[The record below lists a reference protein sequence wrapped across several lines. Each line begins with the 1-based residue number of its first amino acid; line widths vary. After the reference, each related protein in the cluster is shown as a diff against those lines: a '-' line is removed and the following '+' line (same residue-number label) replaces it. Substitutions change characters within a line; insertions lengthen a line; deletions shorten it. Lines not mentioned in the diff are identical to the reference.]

1 MSVKS
6 YFILALIVFSAA
18 ALASASGMKVFN
30 SWDQVSMLWEGD
42 INPLL
47 LIGHPHLPR
56 YLVAYPGF
64 LLDELLPGIGFSLYI
79 AVFVAINFVLLR
91 AVALLAIQRKPSITT
106 YLGFAVIYLAM
117 NGRGCIAWT
126 SWLLCI
132 WVCHKISMNIDRA
145 ASQLG
150 WIALSCLL
158 AAVSTGVFIVV
169 VVTFLFFIL
178 GHHRPAK
185 QVSLTRKVL
194 ILCVAVPLGNAV
206 LEYFLIAVEKN
217 IEFYGGGMSGVINML
232 EHGLG
237 VVFVE
242 INLLSLVLLWFVAFG
257 AVVVAFMAIS
267 GRRFCPLDRLILLPV
282 LGGLFGFT
290 VLTLVIPP
298 LLLRLQGRRRLSS
311 DGRNRSRESRHVHQ
325 SELGVSTI
333 TRIGATRDRYPM
345 SSP

>member
-30 SWDQVSMLWEGD
+30 SWDQVTMLWESD

-64 LLDELLPGIGFSLYI
+64 LLDERLPGIGFSLYI

-91 AVALLAIQRKPSITT
+91 AVALLAIKRKPSLAI
-106 YLGFAVIYLAM
+106 YLSFAIIYLAM

-132 WVCHKISMNIDRA
+132 WVCHKISMNIDRF
-145 ASQLG
+145 SGQVG

-158 AAVSTGVFIVV
+158 ASVSTGVFIVV

-178 GHHRPAK
+178 NHLRPIK
-185 QVSLTRKVL
+185 QVSLARRVI
-194 ILCVAVPLGNAV
+194 ILCVAAPLGYAI
-206 LEYFLIAVEKN
+206 LEYFLLSIEKN
-217 IEFYGGGMSGVINML
+217 IEFYGGGMSGAFNML

-237 VVFVE
+237 AVFVE
-242 INLLSLVLLWFVAFG
+242 INLLSIVLLWFVACG
-257 AVVVAFMAIS
+257 AVVVAFMAIFR
-267 GRRFCPLDRLILLPV
+267 RRFSTLARLILLPV
-282 LGGLFGFT
+282 FGGLFGFT

-298 LLLRLQGRRRLSS
+298 LLLRLQGRRRFSS
-311 DGRNRSRESRHVHQ
+311 DSRNRSRESGMRTNPKLWGQ
-325 SELGVSTI
+325 I
-333 TRIGATRDRYPM
+333 TRHESAA
-345 SSP
+345 